1 MKNYLNYDIKIIFIM
16 ITNHSH
22 ICKRHEKKR
31 KFRWL
36 IKGRKWGTYLHI
48 LYITAFIRV
57 ILLLF
62 AVKEEVG
69 HTTQK

>member
-1 MKNYLNYDIKIIFIM
+1 MENYLNYDIEIIFIM
-16 ITNHSH
+16 IANHIH
-22 ICKRHEKKR
+22 IYKRHMKKR

-36 IKGRKWGTYLHI
+36 IKGRKWGIYLHI
-48 LYITAFIRV
+48 FYITALAGV